1 MIIMDLIGIFM
12 GNPTAGQRNGVE
24 VSTDGLMTAPVEA
37 SIDRSS
43 STVITC
49 AVRCESGCTCDS
61 AVLSA
66 VDENDNAAG
75 WLTLSN
81 DNNTF
86 SNSITITNIGDTN
99 KLFYARIQSG
109 STVGVK
115 TAAIKVVGTVEVS

>member
-1 MIIMDLIGIFM
+1 MDLIGIFM

>member
-1 MIIMDLIGIFM
+1 MDLIGIFI

-99 KLFYARIQSG
+99 TLFYARIQSG

>member
-1 MIIMDLIGIFM
+1 MDLIGIFM

-49 AVRCESGCTCDS
+49 AVRCESSCTCAS